1 MVGLTSEAT
10 VPVCDRISPLFNT
23 IRVAAAVE
31 QFLLASLKCSF
42 DDFKGQRRRL
52 FIDWLVLDVGSPI
65 DDSSIG
71 TGNSYWTLIKPESSL
86 YWTLFS
92 APKSLSYI
100 FSIFNLS
107 KPEPLTSRNRTL
119 LSARNHLLIKKLTL
133 LNRM

>member
-1 MVGLTSEAT
+1 MVGMIYYSLPCMRVSLLGPAEFILGPSHYSGT
-10 VPVCDRISPLFNT
+10 PLN
-23 IRVAAAVE
+23 
-31 QFLLASLKCSF
+31 
-42 DDFKGQRRRL
+42 
-52 FIDWLVLDVGSPI
+52 
-65 DDSSIG
+65 
-71 TGNSYWTLIKPESSL
+71 WTLIKPESSL